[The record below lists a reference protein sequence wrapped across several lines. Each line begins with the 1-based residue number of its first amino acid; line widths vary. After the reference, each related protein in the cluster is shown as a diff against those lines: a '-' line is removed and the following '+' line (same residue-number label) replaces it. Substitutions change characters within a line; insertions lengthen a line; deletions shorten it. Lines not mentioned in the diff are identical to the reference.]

1 MINPYSED
9 TLVERP
15 AIALFGQLGWET
27 ANCFDEVFGVV
38 GRDVPSERLYGA
50 GATAGPGCP
59 YLGRET
65 PAEVV
70 LRPRLAAALARL
82 NPGLPP
88 AALASAVEALCRD
101 RSALSPV
108 EANRELYT
116 LLRDG
121 VKVTAPLSPAGKG
134 AGGEGDSEDTV
145 TVRVIDWDHPDRND
159 FFLASQ
165 FWITGEIYKRR
176 ADLVGF
182 VNGLPL
188 VFIELKASHR
198 RLEHAFRDNLRD
210 YKTAIPQLFPY
221 NALIILSNGS
231 ASKIGTL
238 SSKWEHFNDWKKI
251 NSEGEQGVVSLETM
265 LRGTC
270 DPARL
275 LDLVENFTLFVEE
288 RGGTI
293 KLIAKNHQYLGVN
306 NAFAAVAS
314 PPSPA
319 HGRGAGGEG
328 RLGVFWH
335 TQGSGKSYSMI
346 FFAQKVLRKLPG
358 NWTFLVVTDRQELD
372 QQIYRNFA
380 NAGAVTEPEGRVRA
394 SGGEHLRQ
402 LLREDHRYVFTLIQ
416 KFHAERG
423 ETYPELS
430 DRRDIIVMTDEAHR
444 SQYDIFALN
453 MRNALPNAAFIGFTG
468 TPLMAGEE
476 KTRAVFGDYV
486 SIYNFKQ
493 SVDDQATVPLYYEN
507 RIPELQLTNPDLNA
521 DMAAVLEAAE
531 LDEAQEARL
540 EREFA
545 REYHL
550 ITRADRLDAIAADI
564 VAHFTGR
571 GFAGKAMV
579 VCVDKATAVRMYDKV
594 KAAWGKMVETS
605 RRDVS
610 TTAAP
615 TDMAVVVSQ
624 GQNEIEDM
632 AALGLDI
639 RPHRLRMVREDL
651 ATKFK
656 DPDDPFRLV
665 FVCAMWMTGF
675 DAPACSTIYLD
686 KPMRNHTL
694 MQTIARANRVFGD
707 KVNGLIVDY
716 IGVFRN
722 LQQALAVYGSAAGG
736 GVAPGDLPV
745 QAKSAL
751 VAQLGQAIGAAT
763 AHCIGMGAD
772 LAAIQAAPDEFQRI
786 ARLDDAVEALIA
798 NDAAKLRYLA
808 LAADVARLYRAILP
822 DPAANQYNAQRAL
835 FAVLADK
842 IRALAPVPDISGVLG
857 EVNDLLDKSIKPDG
871 YVIRAAAAPVREAGT
886 GLPDHMLDLSKLDFD
901 ALQRRFAQGRKH
913 IEAEK
918 LRGALNVKLARLVR
932 LNRRR
937 MDYLRQFQAMIDE
950 YNTGAANV
958 ETFFANLV
966 AFAQGLDAE
975 EQRGI
980 AENLSEEE
988 LALFDLL
995 MKPAIGLTQAEARE
1009 VKRVAHELLQTLKA
1023 ERLALDWRKQQ
1034 QARAAVKLA
1043 IEDALDRGL
1052 PPVYTPE
1059 LFRQKCE
1066 AVYLH
1071 VYDSYYGAGRG
1082 VYARAI

>member
-1 MINPYSED
+1 
-9 TLVERP
+9 
-15 AIALFGQLGWET
+15 
-27 ANCFDEVFGVV
+27 
-38 GRDVPSERLYGA
+38 
-50 GATAGPGCP
+50 
-59 YLGRET
+59 
-65 PAEVV
+65 
-70 LRPRLAAALARL
+70 
-82 NPGLPP
+82 
-88 AALASAVEALCRD
+88 
-101 RSALSPV
+101 
-108 EANRELYT
+108 
-116 LLRDG
+116 
-121 VKVTAPLSPAGKG
+121 
-134 AGGEGDSEDTV
+134 
-145 TVRVIDWDHPDRND
+145 
-159 FFLASQ
+159 
-165 FWITGEIYKRR
+165 
-176 ADLVGF
+176 
-182 VNGLPL
+182 
-188 VFIELKASHR
+188 
-198 RLEHAFRDNLRD
+198 
-210 YKTAIPQLFPY
+210 
-221 NALIILSNGS
+221 
-231 ASKIGTL
+231 
-238 SSKWEHFNDWKKI
+238 
-251 NSEGEQGVVSLETM
+251 
-265 LRGTC
+265 
-270 DPARL
+270 
-275 LDLVENFTLFVEE
+275 
-288 RGGTI
+288 
-293 KLIAKNHQYLGVN
+293 
-306 NAFAAVAS
+306 
-314 PPSPA
+314 
-319 HGRGAGGEG
+319 
-328 RLGVFWH
+328 
-335 TQGSGKSYSMI
+335 MI

-380 NAGAVTEPEGRVRA
+380 NAGAVTEPEVRVRA
-394 SGGEHLRQ
+394 GGGEHLRQ

-416 KFHAERG
+416 KFRAERG

-430 DRRDIIVMTDEAHR
+430 DRPDIIVMTDEAHR

-493 SVDDQATVPLYYEN
+493 SVDDQATLPLYYEN

-521 DMAAVLEAAE
+521 DMAAVLEDAE

-564 VAHFTGR
+564 AAHFAGR
-571 GFAGKAMV
+571 GYAGKAMV

-594 KAAWGKMVETS
+594 KAAWAKHLAALES
-605 RRDVS
+605 RLAGCDPMARPDLEAQI
-610 TTAAP
+610 AALMT

-722 LQQALAVYGSAAGG
+722 LQRALAIYGSAAGG

-751 VAQLGQAIGAAT
+751 VAQLGGAIAAAT

-772 LAAIQAAPDEFQRI
+772 LAAIQAAPDEFRRI
-786 ARLDDAVEALIA
+786 ARLDDAVEMLIV
-798 NDAAKLRYLA
+798 NDAAKLRYLS
-808 LAADVARLYRAILP
+808 LAGDVARLYRAILP
-822 DPAANQYNAQRAL
+822 DPAANRYNARRAL

-857 EVNDLLDKSIKPDG
+857 EVNDLLDESIKPDG
-871 YVIRAAAAPVREAGT
+871 YVIRAATASVREAGA
-886 GLPDHMLDLSKLDFD
+886 GQPDHVLDLSKLDLD
-901 ALQRRFAQGRKH
+901 ALQRQFSQGRKH

-918 LRGALNVKLARLVR
+918 LRRALNAKLARMVR
-932 LNRRR
+932 LNRSR

-950 YNTGAANV
+950 YNSGAGNV

-966 AFAQGLDAE
+966 AFARGLDAE
-975 EQRGI
+975 AQRGI

-995 MKPAIGLTQAEARE
+995 TRPTMGLTKAEERA
-1009 VKRVAHELLQTLKA
+1009 VKRVAQELLRTLKA
-1023 ERLALDWRKQQ
+1023 ERLVLDWRKQQ

-1043 IEDALDRGL
+1043 IEDALDCGL
-1052 PPVYTPE
+1052 PPAYSPE
-1059 LFRQKCE
+1059 IFKQKCE

-1071 VYDSYYGAGRG
+1071 VYDSYYGAGRSL
-1082 VYARAI
+1082 YAPQGGMCAA